1 MSTTAQVHGM
11 DGELIPSD
19 WPPLTLPELRPL
31 LAEFPAWVEPVRILT
46 VSPRPFSAASVVE
59 TTAGRI
65 FVKRH
70 ARAVRNA
77 EGLAEEHRFMAH
89 LLAHGA
95 SVPRVYASVT
105 GATAIERGEWTYEV
119 HSLPSGVD
127 LYRDT
132 LSWMPFFNAAHARS
146 AGQAIA
152 RLHCAAEGFCAPARP
167 MRPLVSSFSIFA
179 AADPSAV
186 LERYLAAR
194 PALATHAAVR
204 RCASEALDLLA
215 PFHAEL
221 HPLLPSLPA
230 LWTHNDLHAS
240 NLFWS
245 SDSPTAEAT
254 AIIDFGLA
262 DRTFAVFDIAQTIER
277 GLIGWL
283 SIVSPR
289 APLDSA
295 EVHFDQIMALLD
307 GYESVRPLSRPEA
320 AALAPTLALCHVEFA
335 LTESD
340 YFLGILHAED
350 KAPYAYD
357 SYLVGHARWFRTAGQ
372 KLLDFLRRWANA
384 HTEAAQ

>member
-1 MSTTAQVHGM
+1 MNTTAQVHGM

-31 LAEFPAWVEPVRILT
+31 VAEFPACGEPLRILT
-46 VSPRPFSAASVVE
+46 VSPRPFSSASVVE

-70 ARAVRNA
+70 ARLVRNA
-77 EGLAEEHRFMAH
+77 EGLIEEHRFMAH
-89 LLAHGA
+89 LLAHDTQ
-95 SVPRVYASVT
+95 VPQVYAT
-105 GATAIERGEWTYEV
+105 RNGATALERGVWTYEI
-119 HSLPSGVD
+119 HSIPTGAD
-127 LYRDT
+127 LYRET
-132 LSWMPFFNAAHARS
+132 LSWLPFFNPAHARS
-146 AGQAIA
+146 AGAMMA
-152 RLHCAAEGFCAPARP
+152 RLHLAADGFDAPARP
-167 MRPLVSSFSIFA
+167 VRPLVSSFSIFA
-179 AADPSAV
+179 TADPTTE
-186 LERYLAAR
+186 LNRYLSAR
-194 PALATHAAVR
+194 PALDTHAAVR
-204 RCASEALDLLA
+204 RCANEAFDLLA

-240 NLFWS
+240 NFFWS
-245 SDSPTAEAT
+245 DESPSAEAS

-262 DRTFAVFDIAQTIER
+262 DRTFAVFDIAQAIER

-295 EVHFDQIMALLD
+295 EIHFDQIAALLD
-307 GYESVRPLSRPEA
+307 GYESIRPLSRTEA
-320 AALAPTLALCHVEFA
+320 AALAPTLALCHAEFA

-357 SYLVGHARWFRTAGQ
+357 SYLIGHARWFRTAGQ
-372 KLLDFLRRWANA
+372 KLLDFLRRWADR